1 MAREGI
7 NKQLVQQAKTAL
19 LAQGKRPTI
28 EAVRIALGNTGSKTT
43 ISHYLKELEEK
54 PKPTLERLS
63 EPLAKLVF
71 GLSEQLQAESE
82 EQSIK
87 AQAQFSLEKAQLE
100 SQLHRTQ
107 KQLEEQQDH
116 KENLEARLLNE
127 QQQRQEAT
135 AKVTKQTSDL
145 VLAQQRIEELTRQ
158 LQEQHTQI
166 AILNNERQHADEI
179 FKQFRQVLQEE
190 HDTLLRQH
198 AQQVTQLS
206 EELHHNFE
214 KLSITQKELIE
225 LHREN
230 ARLLQQLSTRHSA
243 LGTRQKFNE

>member
-28 EAVRIALGNTGSKTT
+28 DAVRIALGNTGSKTT

-63 EPLAKLVF
+63 EPLAKLVL
-71 GLSEQLQAESE
+71 GLSEQLQAESA
-82 EQSIK
+82 EQLTRV
-87 AQAQFSLEKAQLE
+87 QAQLSLDKTKLE
-100 SQLHRTQ
+100 SQLQRTQ
-107 KQLEEQQDH
+107 ERLEEQQH
-116 KENLEARLLNE
+116 HMENLEAHLLNE

-135 AKVTKQTSDL
+135 ARVIQQSSDL
-145 VLAQQRIEELTRQ
+145 ALAQQRIEELTRQ

-166 AILNNERQHADEI
+166 AILNNELQHADET
-179 FKQFRQVLQEE
+179 FEQLRQARQEV
-190 HDTLLRQH
+190 HDTLVRQH
-198 AQQVTQLS
+198 ARQVTQLF
-206 EELHHNFE
+206 EEQQHNFE
-214 KLSITQKELIE
+214 KLSLMQKELIE

-230 ARLLQQLSTRHSA
+230 ARLLQQLSTRQN
-243 LGTRQKFNE
+243 LINQQ